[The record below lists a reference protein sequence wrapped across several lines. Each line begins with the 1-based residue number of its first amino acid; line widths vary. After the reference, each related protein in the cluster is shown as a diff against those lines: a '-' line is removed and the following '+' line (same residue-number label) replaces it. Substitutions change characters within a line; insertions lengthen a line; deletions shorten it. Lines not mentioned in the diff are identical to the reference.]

1 VPVILLTLIVA
12 DLAVA
17 GWLLL
22 SARAAARPRHAR
34 VVAVALL
41 LCAGFLLSL
50 DGLREPASPDVPLP
64 VAPAGDAART

>member
-1 VPVILLTLIVA
+1 VLLLALIVA
-12 DLAVA
+12 NLAVA

-22 SARAAARPRHAR
+22 SARAAARPRPAR

-50 DGLREPASPDVPLP
+50 HGLREPASSDVPHPLG
-64 VAPAGDAART
+64 PAEDAART

>member
-1 VPVILLTLIVA
+1 MLLLTLIVA

-22 SARAAARPRHAR
+22 SARAAARPRPAR

-50 DGLREPASPDVPLP
+50 AARRAPASPEVPRP
-64 VAPAGDAART
+64 VAPAKDAART

>member
-1 VPVILLTLIVA
+1 MLLLTLIVA

-22 SARAAARPRHAR
+22 SARAAARPRPAR

-50 DGLREPASPDVPLP
+50 EGLQDPASPHVPLP
-64 VAPAGDAART
+64 VAPAGDAVRT

>member
-1 VPVILLTLIVA
+1 MLLLTLIVIA
-12 DLAVA
+12 DLAVT

-22 SARAAARPRHAR
+22 SAREKARPRPAR

-50 DGLREPASPDVPLP
+50 DGLREPASPDLPLL
-64 VAPAGDAART
+64 VASAEDAART

>member
-1 VPVILLTLIVA
+1 LPVLLLALIVA

-22 SARAAARPRHAR
+22 SARAAARPRPAR

-50 DGLREPASPDVPLP
+50 DGLPGPASPDVPHPL
-64 VAPAGDAART
+64 APAEDAART

>member
-1 VPVILLTLIVA
+1 MLLLTLIVA

-22 SARAAARPRHAR
+22 SARAAARPRPAR

-41 LCAGFLLSL
+41 LCAGFLLTL
-50 DGLREPASPDVPLP
+50 DSTPDPASPDVPLP
-64 VAPAGDAART
+64 VAPAEDAART